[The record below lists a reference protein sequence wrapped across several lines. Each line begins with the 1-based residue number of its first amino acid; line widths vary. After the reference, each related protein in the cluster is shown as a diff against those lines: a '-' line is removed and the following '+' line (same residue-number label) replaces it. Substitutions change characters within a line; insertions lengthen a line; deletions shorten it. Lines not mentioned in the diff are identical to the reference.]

1 MTAIQVI
8 DDFGIWDDLG
18 IIIPY
23 FEQWQPFPRYSLSD
37 SNLIKLVF
45 GGDLENSQ
53 SFAFIRSTYVINNL
67 ILKAPWLKIFPKVEN
82 EFLLYP
88 HPQEFNDL
96 SVSPQRFFEV
106 QKRHFKRGY
115 TGTFEGSIWTL
126 NLQVSN
132 YNFSSENNDFE
143 EDFPSIGF
151 F

>member
-1 MTAIQVI
+1 MTAIQII

-18 IIIPY
+18 VTIPY

-45 GGDLENSQ
+45 GGDLEKPQ
-53 SFAFIRSTYVINNL
+53 SFAFIRSTYISNNL
-67 ILKAPWLKIFPKVEN
+67 IIKAPWVKIFPKLEN

-88 HPQEFNDL
+88 HPQEFNQL
-96 SVSPQRFFEV
+96 TTPPQRFFEV

-115 TGTFEGSIWTL
+115 TGTFEDTIWTL
-126 NLQVSN
+126 NIQVSN
-132 YNFSSENNDFE
+132 YNFISNEENIGANL
-143 EDFPSIGF
+143 PVIGF